1 MEIGII
7 GLPYSGKSTIFSTL
21 LCHKGDSPTG
31 KVSAERGIVKVPDP
45 RLDKLTEIIQPKKQ
59 VNATIEFIQVP
70 GLDKDS
76 NAVQGLPGSF
86 LTSLK
91 NVEALLV
98 VIRHFENDFYPH
110 PFGRVDAAA
119 DITWINNEL
128 LISDLIFV
136 ETRIEKLQKSIPKT
150 QNEKEKRE
158 LELMLRFKKQL
169 DQELPIRQ
177 MDLNEDDLS
186 LIRGYQFLTIK
197 PILFVINIQENQIPL
212 SNAIE
217 NKLQPLVGRNC
228 SITTLSAEIE
238 KEIAELSPADAAAFM
253 ADLDIKEPAVHKLI
267 RKSYELLNLISF
279 FTVGEKEC
287 RAWTI
292 RKNSTA
298 RQAAGAIHSDLE
310 KGFIRAETVAY
321 EDLLLHKS
329 LNACKEKGLLRLE
342 GKDYIVKDGDV
353 LTIRFNV

>member
-21 LCHKGDSPTG
+21 LRHKSDSQPG
-31 KVSAERGIVKVPDP
+31 KMSAERGIVKVPDT

-59 VNATIEFIQVP
+59 VNTTIEFIKVP

-76 NAVQGLPGSF
+76 NAAQGLPGAF

-91 NVEALLV
+91 NVAALLV

-110 PFGRVDAAA
+110 PFGRIDAAA
-119 DITWINNEL
+119 DMTWINSEF

-150 QNEKEKRE
+150 QSEKEKRE
-158 LELMLRFKKQL
+158 LHMMRRFKKQL

-177 MDLNEDDLS
+177 MDLNEDELA
-186 LIRGYQFLTIK
+186 ITKGYQFLTIK

-212 SNAIE
+212 SSAIE
-217 NKLQPLVGRNC
+217 NQLQPFVGRNC
-228 SITTLSAEIE
+228 AITTLSAEIE
-238 KEIAELSPADAAAFM
+238 KEIAELSPDDAMAFM
-253 ADLDIKEPAVHKLI
+253 ADLGIKEPAVHKLI

-279 FTVGEKEC
+279 FTVGDKEC
-287 RAWTI
+287 RAWTV

-298 RQAAGAIHSDLE
+298 RQAAGAIHSDME

-321 EDLLLHKS
+321 DDLVLHKS
-329 LNACKEKGLLRLE
+329 LNACKEKGVLRLE
-342 GKDYIVKDGDV
+342 GKDYPVKDGDV

>member
-21 LCHKGDSPTG
+21 LRHKSDSQPG
-31 KVSAERGIVKVPDP
+31 KMSAERGIVKVPDS

-59 VNATIEFIQVP
+59 VNTTIEFIKVP

-76 NAVQGLPGSF
+76 NAAQGLPGAF

-91 NVEALLV
+91 NVAALLV
-98 VIRHFENDFYPH
+98 VIRHFETDFYPH
-110 PFGRVDAAA
+110 PFGRIDAAA
-119 DITWINNEL
+119 DMAWINSEF

-150 QNEKEKRE
+150 QSEKEKRE
-158 LELMLRFKKQL
+158 LHMMLRFKKQL

-177 MDLNEDDLS
+177 MDLNEDELA
-186 LIRGYQFLTIK
+186 ITKGYQFLTIK
-197 PILFVINIQENQIPL
+197 PILFVINIRENQIPL
-212 SNAIE
+212 SSAIE
-217 NKLQPLVGRNC
+217 DELQPFVGRNC
-228 SITTLSAEIE
+228 AITTLSAEIE
-238 KEIAELSPADAAAFM
+238 KEIAELSPDDAAAFM
-253 ADLDIKEPAVHKLI
+253 ADLGIKEPAVHKLI

-279 FTVGEKEC
+279 FTVGDKEC
-287 RAWTI
+287 RAWTV

-298 RQAAGAIHSDLE
+298 RQAAGAIHSDME

-321 EDLLLHKS
+321 DDLVLHKS
-329 LNACKEKGLLRLE
+329 LNACKEKGVLRLE
-342 GKDYIVKDGDV
+342 GKDYPVKDGDV